1 MAVWKGPGM
10 EVVVASVQSSAIKTV
25 QTRRSRSGAH
35 LFLPNP
41 SDWASTA
48 RRKFVSIE
56 VSAVVS

>member
-10 EVVVASVQSSAIKTV
+10 EVVVVASVQSSAIKTV

-41 SDWASTA
+41 SDWASSS
-48 RRKFVSIE
+48 KSIYPIQ
-56 VSAVVS
+56 

>member
-1 MAVWKGPGM
+1 MAVWKGSGM

-41 SDWASTA
+41 SDWASSS
-48 RRKFVSIE
+48 KSIYPIQ
-56 VSAVVS
+56 